1 MSFIED
7 LIFYKSAVGVVKKTI
22 THDKALLNKDFIQS
36 QFQFQFQFQ
45 FRKVSQSET
54 PAIIILNTLKKVTLK
69 IPDYKWITSISFIN

>member
-22 THDKALLNKDFIQS
+22 THDKALLNKDFIQ
-36 QFQFQFQFQ
+36 FQFH
-45 FRKVSQSET
+45 KVSQSET

>member
-36 QFQFQFQFQ
+36 QFQFQFQ

>member
-36 QFQFQFQFQ
+36 QFQFQFQFH
-45 FRKVSQSET
+45 KVSQSET

>member
-36 QFQFQFQFQ
+36 QFQFH
-45 FRKVSQSET
+45 KVSQSET